1 MDGMLHAEW
10 DLAKCLAD
18 LKFNDNFG
26 NYPREQRP
34 EVFRKWKL
42 KAYKTRIE
50 LGLPVMPL
58 KEEKKESAESSSA

>member
-1 MDGMLHAEW
+1 VEW

-18 LKFNDNFG
+18 LKFNDSFG

-34 EVFRKWKL
+34 EVFRKWRL
-42 KAYKTRIE
+42 KAHKTRIE

-58 KEEKKESAESSSA
+58 KEERREGEASFSA